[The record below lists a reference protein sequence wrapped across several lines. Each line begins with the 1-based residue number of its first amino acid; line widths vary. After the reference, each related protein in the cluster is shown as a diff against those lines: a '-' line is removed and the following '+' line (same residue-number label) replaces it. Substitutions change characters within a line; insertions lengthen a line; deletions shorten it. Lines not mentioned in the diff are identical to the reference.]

1 VAFERKHPT
10 MRPRLFW
17 LRQPTLAAASLLSAR
32 GLPFVDKEM
41 LERRQQLRAEPSFL
55 KIHALHVVPHL
66 KHSSND
72 LRSR

>member
-1 VAFERKHPT
+1 

-17 LRQPTLAAASLLSAR
+17 LRQPALAAASLLSAR

-55 KIHALHVVPHL
+55 KSHAPHVVPL
-66 KHSSND
+66 ERTREES
-72 LRSR
+72 LR